1 MKRITEYRKLL
12 NVSKESN
19 LKDLKTVYRTQMKE
33 WHPDKFQDNEEELA
47 SAEEKSKK
55 LIEAYHFLVSIA
67 PETIEQ
73 SLPEYTET
81 IASAA
86 MVTFSYEKQILQLNF
101 PNGSSYEYFGVPRT
115 LYIKLCNS
123 DAPGRFCRRHIC
135 HEFVYRKAAKA
146 VEA

>member
-19 LKDLKTVYRTQMKE
+19 LQDLKSVYRTLMKE
-33 WHPDKFQDNEEELA
+33 WHPDKFQVD
-47 SAEEKSKK
+47 EEKEAAEDKSKR

-67 PETIEQ
+67 PETIAQ
-73 SLPEYTET
+73 LKDEYTET
-81 IASAA
+81 IATAA

-101 PNGSSYEYFGVPRT
+101 PDGSSYEYFGVPRT
-115 LYIKLCNS
+115 LYIKLVNS
-123 DAPGRFCRRHIC
+123 DVPGRFCRRHIC

>member
-19 LKDLKTVYRTQMKE
+19 LQDLKSVYRTLMKE
-33 WHPDKFQDNEEELA
+33 WHPDKFQVDEEKEA
-47 SAEEKSKK
+47 AEDKSKK

-67 PETIEQ
+67 PETIAQ
-73 SLPEYTET
+73 LQTEYTET
-81 IASAA
+81 IATAA

-115 LYIKLCNS
+115 LYIKLVNS
-123 DAPGRFCRRHIC
+123 DVPGRFCRRHIC